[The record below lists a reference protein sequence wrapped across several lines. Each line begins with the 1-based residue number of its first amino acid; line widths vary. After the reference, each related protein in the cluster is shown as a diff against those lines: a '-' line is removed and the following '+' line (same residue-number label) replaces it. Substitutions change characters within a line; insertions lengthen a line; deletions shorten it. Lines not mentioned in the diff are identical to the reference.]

1 VHVLLLAVTLRGLER
16 FLRTGRRSQTLA
28 ALLLMVVIVAEQYHT
43 APASWSGD
51 HFLAASDPA
60 LVRELHDAACDAFLY
75 TTLPQEG
82 APWYGTTIDATSL
95 AVAAQIPTINGY
107 SGAFPPGYPIPYLV
121 GPHSPEG
128 RAALLSW
135 VSREL
140 GDTAASVQVCQVDA
154 DTVLPITL
162 ASGGGYTALAAEQ
175 AIDFSS
181 AGNLR
186 FFAPAGL
193 SFSELTHTWT
203 EGTHSEVS
211 FSVAEELRASSD
223 DIDVV
228 WQGWGITPDDESFLR
243 TAVVANGHW
252 IGELLL
258 TEATSSELLTIPA
271 DVVGPEGAVTL
282 EFIASE
288 ALRPCEL
295 DRSSDCRALSISH
308 QRLTLATR

>member
-1 VHVLLLAVTLRGLER
+1 
-16 FLRTGRRSQTLA
+16 
-28 ALLLMVVIVAEQYHT
+28 M
-43 APASWSGD
+43 
-51 HFLAASDPA
+51 
-60 LVRELHDAACDAFLY
+60 
-75 TTLPQEG
+75 
-82 APWYGTTIDATSL
+82 
-95 AVAAQIPTINGY
+95 
-107 SGAFPPGYPIPYLV
+107 
-121 GPHSPEG
+121 
-128 RAALLSW
+128 
-135 VSREL
+135 
-140 GDTAASVQVCQVDA
+140 QVFQVDA